1 MSREVGFERASPGDR
16 RARRAP
22 LGLARRSA
30 PVIAA
35 VLLAAAS
42 ACERRES
49 AGEEPPARSWP
60 PGTVIAIDGEA
71 ILAEEVDLP
80 SAWIERIEPGSSS
93 QHLRR
98 LALTNVVIPRR
109 IAGAIAGDEARER
122 ARAEALATL
131 ESLASGSPEAPATA
145 GEPTS
150 TEGDWLELG
159 IVAWGTAMDLAEG
172 RWSGVVED
180 VGRFVLLRRLGQD
193 PAPIP
198 GAIRVRLELI
208 EFPYLAGVGRG
219 ALEQAYAQHRLEIV
233 DPAWREIVPEHIQYK
248 MGVHQP

>member
-30 PVIAA
+30 PAIAA
-35 VLLAAAS
+35 LLLAAAS
-42 ACERRES
+42 ACERQES
-49 AGEEPPARSWP
+49 AAEEPPARSWP
-60 PGTVIAIDGEA
+60 PGTVIAIDGEP

-98 LALTNVVIPRR
+98 LSLTNVVIPRR
-109 IAGAIAGDEARER
+109 IAGAIAGDEARAR

-131 ESLASGSPEAPATA
+131 ESLFALPEAPATA
-145 GEPTS
+145 GEPAS
-150 TEGDWLELG
+150 VEGNWLELG

-193 PAPIP
+193 PAPVP
-198 GAIRVRLELI
+198 GAIRVRLELF

>member
-1 MSREVGFERASPGDR
+1 MEVGFERASPGGR

-30 PVIAA
+30 PGIAA
-35 VLLAAAS
+35 ALLALAS
-42 ACERRES
+42 ACERKEP
-49 AGEEPPARSWP
+49 AGEQPPARSWP
-60 PGTVIAIDGEA
+60 PGTVIAIDGEP

-98 LALTNVVIPRR
+98 LSLTNVVIPRR
-109 IAGAIAGDEARER
+109 IAGAIAGEEARGR

-131 ESLASGSPEAPATA
+131 QSLEALPEAPATA
-145 GEPTS
+145 GEPAAA
-150 TEGDWLELG
+150 EGDWLQLG

-180 VGRFVLLRRLGQD
+180 VGRFVLLRRMGQD
-193 PAPIP
+193 QAPVP
-198 GAIRVRLELI
+198 GAIRVRLELF
-208 EFPYLAGVGRG
+208 EFPYLVGVGRG